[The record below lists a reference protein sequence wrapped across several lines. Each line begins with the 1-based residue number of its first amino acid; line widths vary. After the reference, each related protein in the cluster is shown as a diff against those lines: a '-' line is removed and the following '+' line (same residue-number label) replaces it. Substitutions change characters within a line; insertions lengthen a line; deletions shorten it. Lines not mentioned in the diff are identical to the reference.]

1 MGGFKNIF
9 KRFSKNKKDETEFT
23 EVGYSYF
30 QSDYFSYS
38 FYVNIKKNAH
48 QEHHEHHEHQHH
60 HITVDNISVISNVS
74 EVMEGDE
81 EKRETWTGKF
91 DFFLSALGY
100 AGKI

>member
-1 MGGFKNIF
+1 MIILLKCNL
-9 KRFSKNKKDETEFT
+9 NTQKK
-23 EVGYSYF
+23 
-30 QSDYFSYS
+30 QP
-38 FYVNIKKNAH
+38 
-48 QEHHEHHEHQHH
+48 QENHEHHHEHH

-100 AGKI
+100 AGKIKLFHSTLTYINKI